1 MVNHAKSE
9 RVKRH
14 VRSRNQEHKIT
25 QALAKWQQEQEKP
38 SRLGRPK
45 SIETIARE
53 HGVSYGTLHRRTK
66 GGKSRSEA
74 SEKKQRL
81 TAAQEWSLVQFICES
96 ADMGLPLSHRQIEEY
111 VNGVRQAIHGT
122 DCDLVGKQWVF
133 AFLDR
138 HHDNLQTH
146 WSKSLDSQRAKS
158 LNPTAVKSWVDLVKK
173 HIVDMRV
180 EPDCIY
186 GMDESGFPTG
196 YTGKERVVGTRGT
209 KTQHKQ
215 GGASRQNITTLVT
228 IRGDGKM
235 VVPPM
240 VIFPGANFQSSWNK
254 GNTINAFISR
264 SLSGWTDHD
273 LGYEWLSKVFEP
285 STGANGRTRVL
296 LLDGHSSHYS
306 EKFLAFAREH
316 KIVLLGYPPHC
327 THRLQGLDV
336 VCFSKMK
343 ECWKRGI
350 VDFEARNKC
359 DVAKADFMTVWAPAY
374 KEAFD
379 EETVRAAFR
388 VTGIVPFNPDF
399 VTAEDM
405 APSQASSTR
414 GEFPMPQPSPV
425 RRITQAMALHPPT
438 RLEQSAGLLDPPS
451 PCTPARCLGDDDN
464 HNKNGS
470 PTLWTPSK
478 KMRSLY
484 AHLGASSSGSLLL
497 STPKITSR
505 TNPISE
511 PVIESMPRS
520 LLAPDWSLAGPSLGD
535 SSWKSRGQLE
545 AEGEELRTHLK
556 RAEMRER
563 IHEQM
568 LQSAHAT
575 MILQNMTL
583 KKTNQALHLREERA
597 TNERARLFKGQAQC
611 LSSDDFFNEV
621 QALNT
626 EKENKNAEREKRKA
640 MRKDKRTAKAALEE
654 EWAGIK
660 KDHAAKVAAWEQKC
674 TDLKQTGFKKK
685 DLPPKPKCPPKPRLP
700 EDGDDDEDE
709 DDEQDQADEA

>member
-1 MVNHAKSE
+1 
-9 RVKRH
+9 
-14 VRSRNQEHKIT
+14 
-25 QALAKWQQEQEKP
+25 
-38 SRLGRPK
+38 
-45 SIETIARE
+45 
-53 HGVSYGTLHRRTK
+53 
-66 GGKSRSEA
+66 
-74 SEKKQRL
+74 
-81 TAAQEWSLVQFICES
+81 
-96 ADMGLPLSHRQIEEY
+96 
-111 VNGVRQAIHGT
+111 
-122 DCDLVGKQWVF
+122 
-133 AFLDR
+133 
-138 HHDNLQTH
+138 
-146 WSKSLDSQRAKS
+146 
-158 LNPTAVKSWVDLVKK
+158 
-173 HIVDMRV
+173 MRV

-336 VCFSKMK
+336 
-343 ECWKRGI
+343 
-350 VDFEARNKC
+350 C

-374 KEAFD
+374 KEALMRKQCEQHF
-379 EETVRAAFR
+379 ELQESYHSTP
-388 VTGIVPFNPDF
+388 T
-399 VTAEDM
+399 
-405 APSQASSTR
+405 SSLLKTWHPPR
-414 GEFPMPQPSPV
+414 PPYHPGHGF
-425 RRITQAMALHPPT
+425 APPT

-535 SSWKSRGQLE
+535 SSWKSR
-545 AEGEELRTHLK
+545 
-556 RAEMRER
+556 
-563 IHEQM
+563 
-568 LQSAHAT
+568 
-575 MILQNMTL
+575 
-583 KKTNQALHLREERA
+583 
-597 TNERARLFKGQAQC
+597 
-611 LSSDDFFNEV
+611 V

-685 DLPPKPKCPPKPRLP
+685 DLPPNPSARPSHGCQRTGMTTRTRMTNKIKLTKRDIHSCLNVTN
-700 EDGDDDEDE
+700 
-709 DDEQDQADEA
+709 